1 MRVFIAEDEQNVDGS
16 WQIVKKEAYA
26 VDVFYDRG
34 EINFFF
40 GVNVKLRRIYA
51 KIGRKT
57 KFTCD
62 PP

>member
-16 WQIVKKEAYA
+16 WQIVRNGAYA

-34 EINFFF
+34 EIKFFF
-40 GVNVKLRRIYA
+40 GVIVKLRRIYA